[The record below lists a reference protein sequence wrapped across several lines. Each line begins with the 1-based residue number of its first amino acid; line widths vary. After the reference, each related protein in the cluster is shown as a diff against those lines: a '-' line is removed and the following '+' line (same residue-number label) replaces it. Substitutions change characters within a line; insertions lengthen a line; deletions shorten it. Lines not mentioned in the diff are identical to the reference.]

1 VRRIQAPGW
10 DGARRIGSA
19 ALTVLAGLAVW
30 AVLVMPEEM
39 TDMSPSAFLRVPVE
53 LLVLVA
59 CAVFLPRR
67 WRRVAAVV
75 FGLALGLLLM
85 LKVLNIGYVMVLDRA
100 FDPVIDWAYLGPGVG
115 VIRDTEGETTATLVV
130 VGAVAGALAAVTL
143 LPLAALRLSALA
155 AGHRRPSLVAVT
167 ALGMVWILAAVTG
180 LKVLSDSRLASASAV
195 DRVYSDVRQLRA
207 DLADRSTFQTLTA
220 SDPYAE
226 VADGSLLTAL
236 DGKDVLLVFVESYG
250 RTAVQDSSFAP
261 EVVDV
266 LDDGTRTLG
275 RAGWSAR
282 SAFLT
287 SPTFG
292 AGSWLAHATMQSGL
306 WVDTQQRYDQLL
318 QQRRLTLTSAFDR
331 AGWHTV
337 FALPNVRNPW
347 PEGEAFYGYAEL
359 FDANQIGYRGPTFG
373 WSKMPDQFTLKAL
386 HEQVLADQDRPP
398 VMAEVDLA
406 SSHHPW
412 TPLPELLPW
421 DDLGDGSVY
430 RGTRTQSASEEE
442 LFSDPDAV
450 RAAYG
455 DSIVYSWR
463 TLVSWMQRYADPD
476 LVMVVL
482 GDHQPHSYVS
492 GDDADHDVPVTV
504 LAQDPAVMS
513 RISTWGWQEGLR
525 PLPDAPVWRMD
536 SFRDRFLSAFSGPG

>member
-1 VRRIQAPGW
+1 MRRIQAPGW
-10 DGARRIGSA
+10 DGVRRGGST

-30 AVLVMPEEM
+30 AVLVMPDEM

-59 CAVFLPRR
+59 LALFLPLR
-67 WRRVAAVV
+67 WRRVAAVG
-75 FGLALGLLLM
+75 FGLTLGLLLI

-115 VIRDTEGETTATLVV
+115 VIRDTEGEATATLVV
-130 VGAVAGALAAVTL
+130 VGAVVAALAAFTL
-143 LPLAALRLSALA
+143 LPLAALRLSRLA
-155 AGHRRPSLVAVT
+155 AGHRRPSLVMVT

-180 LKVLSDSRLASASAV
+180 LKVLSDSKLASASAV

-207 DLADRSTFQTLTA
+207 DLADRSIFQALTS
-220 SDPYAE
+220 SDPFND
-226 VADGSLLTAL
+226 VPDDRLLTAL
-236 DGKDVLLVFVESYG
+236 EGKDVLLVFVESYG
-250 RTAVQDSSFAP
+250 RTAVQGSSFAP
-261 EVVDV
+261 EVVEV
-266 LDDGTRTLG
+266 LDEGTRTLD

-292 AGSWLAHATMQSGL
+292 AGSWLAHVTLQSGL

-337 FALPNVRNPW
+337 FALPNVRNAW

-359 FDANQIGYRGPTFG
+359 FDANQIDYRGPTFG
-373 WSKMPDQFTLKAL
+373 WSKMPDQFVMKAV
-386 HEQVLADQDRPP
+386 HERLLADEGRPP
-398 VMAEVDLA
+398 VMAEIDLA

-412 TPLPELLPW
+412 TPLPRLLPW
-421 DDLGDGSVY
+421 DDIDDGSVY
-430 RGTRTQSASEEE
+430 RGTRKESASEEE
-442 LFSDPDAV
+442 LFSDAGAV

-455 DSIVYSWR
+455 DSIAYSWR
-463 TLVSWMQRYADPD
+463 TLVSWMHWYADPD

-492 GDDADHDVPVTV
+492 GADADHDVPVTV

-513 RISTWGWQEGLR
+513 RISSWGWQEGLR
-525 PLPDAPVWRMD
+525 PRPDAPVWRMD
-536 SFRDRFLSAFSGPG
+536 SFRDRFLTAFGTR